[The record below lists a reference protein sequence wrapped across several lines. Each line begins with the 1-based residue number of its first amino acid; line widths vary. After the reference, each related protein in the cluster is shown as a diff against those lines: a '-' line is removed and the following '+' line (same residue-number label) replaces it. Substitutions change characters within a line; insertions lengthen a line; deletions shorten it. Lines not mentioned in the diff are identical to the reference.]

1 MPLTLLPITQSHLTS
16 HPTLLP
22 RIAHIQITSFLTTA
36 IYVAMYPDGYTTTLL
51 DSTIARYRT
60 SIESDPTVR
69 FLTVIDG
76 PVLAPDSA
84 NLIAFT
90 KYHIYATAD
99 DQEARKDTAPRV
111 WPDEMNRLVVDE
123 FWGQILVVRRRW
135 GPRLGAHIVVD
146 LVATEPGSMR
156 RGAGR
161 LMMAEIGRVA
171 DETGEGLAAILES
184 SPEGIRLY
192 AGAGFMDTEDRTRV
206 DLGRY
211 IERKDR
217 GVEWREAEGV
227 RVGEEK
233 GGKSEAWYENVVMLR
248 PVKGRQIEHYLAGR

>member
-1 MPLTLLPITQSHLTS
+1 
-16 HPTLLP
+16 
-22 RIAHIQITSFLTTA
+22 
-36 IYVAMYPDGYTTTLL
+36 MYPDGYSTTLL
-51 DSTIARYRT
+51 DSTIARHRT
-60 SIESDPTVR
+60 IIESDPTVR

-76 PVLAPDSA
+76 PALTPDSA

-90 KYHIYATAD
+90 KYHVYATAD
-99 DQEARKDTAPRV
+99 EQEARKDTAPRV

-135 GPRLGAHIVVD
+135 GARLGAHIVVD

-171 DETGEGLAAILES
+171 DETGGGVPAVLEA
-184 SPEGIRLY
+184 SPEGVRLY
-192 AGAGFMDTEDRTRV
+192 EGAGFEDTGEKTRV

-211 IERKDR
+211 VGRKDR
-217 GVEWREAEGV
+217 GVGWREAEGV
-227 RVGEEK
+227 RVGEEN
-233 GGKSEAWYENVVMLR
+233 GGKSEAWYENAVMLR
-248 PVKGRQIEHYLAGR
+248 PARGRQIEHYLAGR